1 MYIRKGGGVVMS
13 EPLAT
18 FHGRCSVY
26 RGGRCCW
33 SALFQSQQGFDVIV
47 VCIDD
52 AGIDFGA
59 GGVVAGG
66 V

>member
-1 MYIRKGGGVVMS
+1 MS
-13 EPLAT
+13 KPLTT

-26 RGGRCCW
+26 RGGRCCR

-52 AGIDFGA
+52 AGIDFGT